1 MTMCEP
7 SGTLR
12 IMWRWVGTVVLA
24 LLAAFYLIGLD
35 PTEPDHP
42 GDPAAARAL
51 IAVTQAQFNPAD
63 PAAAFPADWQ
73 RVMGYL
79 PRTAAGPHGTPILI
93 KPTGDCSA
101 PNGPTEYDFDVVC
114 KEHDLSYDVLRYAGL
129 IGHPLPPAARQA
141 ADDMFDRE
149 LHGRCDQ
156 LHVSGLDYGIC
167 HTYAESF
174 AVVVKINSWRQGY
187 RPPGQ
192 ESPWKW
198 TALLM
203 LAGSLVAI
211 PVTSKRLRRSASR
224 LPWQAAG
231 MLPRQLVPVRPAPD
245 QTSVDV

>member
-1 MTMCEP
+1 
-7 SGTLR
+7 
-12 IMWRWVGTVVLA
+12 MWRWVGTVALA
-24 LLAAFYLIGLD
+24 LLAAFYIIGLD
-35 PTEPDHP
+35 STEPNRP
-42 GDPAAARAL
+42 GDPAAAGAL
-51 IAVTQAQFNPAD
+51 TAVTKAQFNPSD
-63 PAAAFPADWQ
+63 PAAVFPADWQ

-79 PRTAAGPHGTPILI
+79 PRTALGPGGTPILI
-93 KPTGDCSA
+93 KPAGDCSA

-129 IGHPLPPAARQA
+129 IGRPLPPAARA
-141 ADDMFDRE
+141 TADDMFDRE

-198 TALLM
+198 TALVL
-203 LAGSLVAI
+203 LTGSLVAI
-211 PVTSKRLRRSASR
+211 PMTSTRLRRSPAL
-224 LPWQAAG
+224 LPWHPAG
-231 MLPRQLVPVRPAPD
+231 MLPGYLMSLRPDPD
-245 QTSVDV
+245 QTKVGA

>member
-1 MTMCEP
+1 MTIGEP

-12 IMWRWVGTVVLA
+12 IMWRWAGTVVLA
-24 LLAAFYLIGLD
+24 LLAAFYVIGLD
-35 PTEPDHP
+35 STEPDRP
-42 GDPAAARAL
+42 GDPGAAHAL
-51 IAVTQAQFNPAD
+51 TAVTQAQFNPSD

-79 PRTAAGPHGTPILI
+79 PRTAIGPQGKPILI

-101 PNGPTEYDFDVVC
+101 PNGPTEYDFDTVC

-129 IGHPLPPAARQA
+129 IGHPLPPAARQS

-156 LHVSGLDYGIC
+156 LHVSGLDFGIC

-174 AVVVKINSWRQGY
+174 AVVVKFNSWRQGY

-198 TALLM
+198 TALLL
-203 LAGSLVAI
+203 LAGSLVAM
-211 PVTSKRLRRSASR
+211 PTTTKRLFRSTSP
-224 LPWQAAG
+224 LPWQPAG
-231 MLPRQLVPVRPAPD
+231 MLPTHLRATPPVSE
-245 QTSVDV
+245 QTTVGA